1 MAELPL
7 TSCPTR
13 DAIFAAYEADTS
25 DGFRSH
31 LGASLIGKECERAL
45 WYDFRWTTKAKFPG
59 RVLRLFETGN
69 REEERLVRNLRRT
82 GATVVEVD
90 PQSGRQF
97 RVAAHGGH
105 FGGSLDA
112 VAINLIEAPKTWHVV
127 EFKTHAQ
134 KSFTDLGAKRVR
146 ESKPQH
152 YAQIQVYML
161 LTEISRA
168 IYLAVNKNTDDLYVE
183 RIELD
188 KAFAA
193 QLLEKAGRI
202 IFAQNPPARIN
213 EDPAW
218 YQCRFCDHAN
228 VCHGKQAA
236 EITCRTC
243 LHATPIDGGWHCA
256 RHNKSLT
263 EVDQRTA
270 CTHHLYLPPL
280 VPGRQVDAGEGW
292 VEYEFADSVRWRDVG
307 LNKNTQPQCE
317 VSK

>member
-1 MAELPL
+1 MADLPDI
-7 TSCPTR
+7 SSPTR
-13 DAIFAAYEADTS
+13 EAIFAGYERDANE
-25 DGFRSH
+25 GFRTH
-31 LGASLIGKECERAL
+31 LGASLIGKACERAL

-134 KSFTDLGAKRVR
+134 KSFTDLAAKKVR

-152 YAQIQVYML
+152 YAQMQVYML

-188 KAFAA
+188 AAFAA

-202 IFAQNPPARIN
+202 IFAQNPPARIH

-218 YQCRFCDHAN
+218 YQCRFCDHAD

-236 EITCRTC
+236 EINCRTC
-243 LHATPIDGGWHCA
+243 LHATPIDGGWQCA
-256 RHNKSLT
+256 RHNKSLS
-263 EVDQRTA
+263 EADQRTA
-270 CTHHLYLPPL
+270 CERHLYLPSL
-280 VPGRQVDAGEGW
+280 IPGEQADAGEDW
-292 VEYEFADSVRWRDVG
+292 VEYVFPDGAHWRDIG
-307 LNKNTQPQCE
+307 IHKTAGGAP
-317 VSK
+317 

>member
-1 MAELPL
+1 M
-7 TSCPTR
+7 
-13 DAIFAAYEADTS
+13 
-25 DGFRSH
+25 
-31 LGASLIGKECERAL
+31 GAS
-45 WYDFRWTTKAKFPG
+45 F
-59 RVLRLFETGN
+59 
-69 REEERLVRNLRRT
+69 
-82 GATVVEVD
+82 
-90 PQSGRQF
+90 
-97 RVAAHGGH
+97 AHGGH

-134 KSFTDLGAKRVR
+134 KSFTDLAAKKVR

-152 YAQIQVYML
+152 YAQMQVYML

-188 KAFAA
+188 AAFAA

-218 YQCRFCDHAN
+218 YQCRFCDHAD

-236 EITCRTC
+236 EINCRTC

-256 RHNKSLT
+256 RHNKSLS

-270 CTHHLYLPPL
+270 CERHLYLPAL
-280 VPGRQVDAGEGW
+280 IPGEQADAGEDW
-292 VEYEFADSVRWRDVG
+292 VEYVFPDGAHWRDIG
-307 LNKNTQPQCE
+307 INK
-317 VSK
+317 SAGGAS

>member
-1 MAELPL
+1 MADLPDI
-7 TSCPTR
+7 SSPTR
-13 DAIFAAYEADTS
+13 EAIFAGYERDANE
-25 DGFRSH
+25 GFRTH
-31 LGASLIGKECERAL
+31 LGASLIGKACERAL

-134 KSFTDLGAKRVR
+134 KSFTDLAAKKVR

-152 YAQIQVYML
+152 YAQMQVYML

-168 IYLAVNKNTDDLYVE
+168 IYLAVNKNTDDLYV
-183 RIELD
+183 
-188 KAFAA
+188 
-193 QLLEKAGRI
+193 
-202 IFAQNPPARIN
+202 
-213 EDPAW
+213 
-218 YQCRFCDHAN
+218 
-228 VCHGKQAA
+228 CHGKQAA
-236 EITCRTC
+236 EINCRTC
-243 LHATPIDGGWHCA
+243 LHATPIDGGWQCA
-256 RHNKSLT
+256 RHNKSLS

-270 CTHHLYLPPL
+270 CERHLYLPAL
-280 VPGRQVDAGEGW
+280 IPGEQADAGEDW
-292 VEYEFADSVRWRDVG
+292 VEYVFPDGAHWRDIG
-307 LNKNTQPQCE
+307 INKSAGGAP
-317 VSK
+317 